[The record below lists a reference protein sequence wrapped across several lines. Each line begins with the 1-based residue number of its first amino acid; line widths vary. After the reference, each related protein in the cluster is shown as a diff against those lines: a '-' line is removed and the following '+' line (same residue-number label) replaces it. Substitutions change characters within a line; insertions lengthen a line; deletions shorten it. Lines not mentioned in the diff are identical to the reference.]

1 MLDISTLITFVGAVL
16 LLLII
21 PGPAVIYIVT
31 RSIDQGRTAG
41 IVSVLGISVGTLAH
55 VVGTA
60 FGLSAILVSSVTAF
74 TVVKYIG
81 AIYLIYLG
89 IRELFNRSEVEQHHF
104 EENVNLKSVFYEG
117 VLVNLLNPKV
127 ALFMF
132 ALLPQFINVSNGA
145 VPLQILSLG
154 LILVVLGI
162 GSDSIYAL
170 LASSVRGW
178 LKKHHS
184 ILAKQKYFTGTVYI
198 TLGMITALSSNKR

>member
-1 MLDISTLITFVGAVL
+1 MLDISTLILFVGAAL
-16 LLLII
+16 LLLLT

-41 IVSVLGISVGTLAH
+41 IVSALGISVGTLVH
-55 VVGTA
+55 VVA
-60 FGLSAILVSSVTAF
+60 AALGLSAILVSSVSAF

-89 IRELFNRSEVEQHHF
+89 IRELFARTAVEQQYF
-104 EENVNLKSVFYEG
+104 ENDVNLKSVFYEG

-132 ALLPQFINVSNGA
+132 AFLPQFVKVSNGPVA
-145 VPLQILSLG
+145 LQILSLG
-154 LILVVLGI
+154 FVLIVLGLC
-162 GSDSIYAL
+162 SDTIYAL

-178 LKKHHS
+178 LKRHHS
-184 ILAKQKYFTGTVYI
+184 IMAKQKYFTGTVYI
-198 TLGMITALSSNKR
+198 TLGMITALSSNRR